1 MKTSRNILFTI
12 LFACVFFGALLIG
25 FLTGFK
31 YAGDANRQTPR
42 VIMPAASG
50 SGTKLDQFVSTLN
63 TMYVDSVNVDSLVD
77 DAIIDILAKL
87 DPHSSFIPAS
97 DLEDVNSQLSG
108 NFYGVGIQFSIM
120 QDTVNIVAVIP
131 GGPSDGT
138 GIVAGDRIVNV
149 DDSLFVGKKIT
160 NEKVLHTL
168 RGTEGTKVKLDI
180 KRNGVD
186 TLLHYTVT
194 RGKVEVKSVDAS
206 LMLAKGVGYVRV
218 NQFGAT
224 TYSEFVSALAA
235 LRDQGAARFVIDLR
249 DNPGGLLDAVIAM
262 LNELLERGQMIVY
275 AEGNNYRR
283 VDAHA
288 DGLGSFRRYPI
299 VVLVNEYS
307 ASAAEIFSGAVQD
320 NDRGLVI
327 GRRTFGK
334 GLVQQ
339 QMDFNDKSAM
349 RLTVARYYMPSGRCI
364 QRTYK
369 LGDADKYYLDIVD
382 RYESGELFNKDSV
395 HNADTTRYYTTGG
408 RVVYGG
414 GGVMPDIFVP
424 RDTSHYSPYYNRVF
438 NLALPYQFAYHYV
451 DSHRDQLKAHATWQQ
466 AERALKADNILGQ
479 FRKYVKE
486 RNGFEPA
493 AADARCYAELQ
504 RWLIS
509 YIIRD
514 SRGDKDFY
522 AILTRDDPTVQ
533 LALKKIANLTTKVE
547 EQQNN

>member
-1 MKTSRNILFTI
+1 MKTSEKILFPI
-12 LFACVFFGALLIG
+12 LFLCVFLGALVVGLFIG
-25 FLTGFK
+25 ARYGISVNRNSTSTISFAP
-31 YAGDANRQTPR
+31 AGS
-42 VIMPAASG
+42 SG
-50 SGTKLDQFVSTLN
+50 DKLNQFISTLDA
-63 TMYVDSVNVDSLVD
+63 MYVDSINVDSLVD
-77 DAIIDILAKL
+77 DAIVDILAKL

-97 DLEDVNSQLSG
+97 DIEDVNSQLSG

-120 QDTVNIVAVIP
+120 QDTVNVVAVIP

-138 GIVAGDRIVNV
+138 GIVAGDRIINV

-168 RGTEGTKVKLDI
+168 RGEDGTKVKLDI

-186 TLLHYTVT
+186 TLLHYVVK

-206 LMLAKGVGYVRV
+206 LMLDKSVGYVRI

-224 TYSEFVSALAA
+224 TYSEFVSALAG
-235 LRDQGAARFVIDLR
+235 LRDKGANRFVVDLR

-275 AEGNNYRR
+275 AEGNHYPRAN
-283 VDAHA
+283 AMA
-288 DGLGSFRRYPI
+288 DGLGAFQKYPV
-299 VVLVNEYS
+299 VVLVNEFS
-307 ASAAEIFSGAVQD
+307 ASASEIFSGAIQD
-320 NDRGLVI
+320 NDRGLII

-364 QRTYK
+364 QRHYK
-369 LGDADKYYLDIVD
+369 LGDTDNYYLDIFD
-382 RYESGELFNKDSV
+382 RYERGELYNKDSV
-395 HNADTTRYYTTGG
+395 LTADTTKYYTVGG

-414 GGVMPDIFVP
+414 GGVMPDIFIP
-424 RDTSHYSPYYNRVF
+424 RDTSYYSKYYNAVF

-451 DSHRDQLKAHATWQQ
+451 DMHRDRLKAYPTWQQ
-466 AERALKADNILGQ
+466 AEKALKAANLLQ
-479 FRKYVKE
+479 EFRAYVKQ
-486 RNGFEPA
+486 RNGLEPNA
-493 AADARCYAELQ
+493 EDAKCYKELQ

-509 YIIRD
+509 NIIRD
-514 SRGDKDFY
+514 ARGDKDFF
-522 AILTRDDPTVQ
+522 AIFTRDDPMVQ
-533 LALKKIANLTTKVE
+533 LAVKKAHTLSTHVK
-547 EQQNN
+547 Q